1 MAKIVTFG
9 ELLMRLST
17 PGNQRFMHANRF
29 DMLFGGA
36 EANVAASLAMF
47 GHDAEFVTRLPEN
60 LLAENAIGSLRRAG
74 VKTDSIVRGGTRIG
88 VYFLETGAA
97 NRPSGVI
104 YDRSGSSFADAS
116 ADDFDFEKILQG
128 ADLFHISGITPA
140 VSDGG
145 AVLAESALK
154 AARQLGVKVSFD
166 INFRRKLW
174 TVEKAASV
182 LPRLAEY
189 ADICFANSWDAANLL
204 AADVSDDAPF
214 EEGAKKLSEKY
225 GFEYVAASLRKSRS
239 ASANDYSAMIYSRS
253 ENVVYHSR
261 EYAADPIV
269 DRVGTGDAFSAGV
282 LCGLLDGKDYRD
294 ALEFGVAAAVLK
306 HTVPGDFNCITRG
319 EAEAL
324 AGGCGSLKVQR

>member
-1 MAKIVTFG
+1 M
-9 ELLMRLST
+9 S
-17 PGNQRFMHANRF
+17 
-29 DMLFGGA
+29 
-36 EANVAASLAMF
+36 S
-47 GHDAEFVTRLPEN
+47 
-60 LLAENAIGSLRRAG
+60 AIGRFCYALTAFNDSEVYRYLI
-74 VKTDSIVRGGTRIG
+74 KT
-88 VYFLETGAA
+88 
-97 NRPSGVI
+97 N
-104 YDRSGSSFADAS
+104 GSQRVF
-116 ADDFDFEKILQG
+116 IR
-128 ADLFHISGITPA
+128 
-140 VSDGG
+140 
-145 AVLAESALK
+145 LK
-154 AARQLGVKVSFD
+154 
-166 INFRRKLW
+166 
-174 TVEKAASV
+174 
-182 LPRLAEY
+182 
-189 ADICFANSWDAANLL
+189 
-204 AADVSDDAPF
+204 
-214 EEGAKKLSEKY
+214 EGAKKLSEKY